1 MTFNLRKQ
9 AAWCGTILLFLQ
21 VIPFS
26 FRQVHAETKEPID
39 EQVVQAFQS
48 QKPDYLNLVSPIM
61 TSKTSAEI
69 VQAFSFVTN
78 TFKTVVGQP
87 VTLQFT
93 SQLAADQVLVR
104 VPQNGQI
111 YTPLLANGESAQHSH
126 GEYWTFQTPKQQTTF
141 TLPVA
146 FKSPGKYF
154 LTIDHDAD
162 HFYLEVEE
170 ASQEIYAKSP
180 EEVIETEMNEE
191 TQSEEAGKSQ
201 QDNAIESEDQIDSI
215 IPVQSVI
222 AIEKNLDISE
232 ELIKTEEARILEE
245 TRDIQNRS
253 NSTVRNWSGFRSAW
267 NSGSTTTITLQD
279 NVAFS
284 SSILGDSL
292 NVRSNSIE
300 LTALAS
306 FSLDFLASNNT
317 LAMSSNGNLTVT
329 WIGAIR
335 TSTNTTATTPVISH
349 SGAGTISI
357 GQGVVGMPLA
367 VQSHRNN
374 TPVVSMNGSSTLQM
388 GSGNNPRIIT
398 GGTTRS
404 PLNLSGT
411 SSLVMERGRIG
422 STSGIVS
429 PIESSPNS
437 NIYIRGANVTMTGWI
452 NLEGIVMN
460 SSFSES
466 WHSVDAHIRGANGSI
481 VVSSTSNPNDFSE
494 RYLFNFNH
502 SGYRSL
508 IVGASSSDGFNPP
521 LPSHALMLQASP
533 SEGGRPTAGATTII
547 QGSTTTIQAN
557 PNETFDFIRWEIVS
571 GTGSSIA
578 SATNATTTFT
588 MGTSDTTL
596 QAVYQRKQGGDITV
610 SYIDES
616 MNELAEPDIIR
627 GLLDDEYKTQPKEID
642 GYSLNGMPENASG
655 RFTEEAQ
662 TVTYTYSKD
671 QLDPVSPLDPL
682 DPDKEVDP
690 ENPPVLPED
699 QGAFSIDFVSQ
710 FNFGSQVI
718 STQDQ
723 TYYAQAQRLLKDDGT
738 VDETEERPNYIQVSD
753 RRSENQRDGWTL
765 SVRQLENF
773 QTKNND
779 HELIGAS
786 LRFLN
791 QQVATAQ
798 DGTPPGVQETSDLTL
813 IPGEKHILLQA
824 KETEGA
830 GTWIYRFG
838 DAQSADQSVALDVP
852 KTVTP
857 NAAQYKTTLNWE
869 LSAVPDN

>member
-9 AAWCGTILLFLQ
+9 AAWCGTMLLLLQ
-21 VIPFS
+21 VFPFS
-26 FRQVHAETKEPID
+26 FRQVHAETEEPVD
-39 EQVVQAFQS
+39 EQLVQAFQS
-48 QKPDYLNLVSPIM
+48 QKADYLNLESLSMTPETPIE
-61 TSKTSAEI
+61 A
-69 VQAFSFVTN
+69 VQAFSFITK
-78 TFKTVVGQP
+78 TFKTMVGQP
-87 VTLQFT
+87 VSLNFT
-93 SQLAADQVLVR
+93 SQLSADLVLVR

-111 YTPLLANGESAQHSH
+111 STSHLASGESVQHSH
-126 GEYWTFQTPKQQTTF
+126 GEYWTFQTPKQQTFF
-141 TLPVA
+141 TLPVV
-146 FKSPGKYF
+146 FESPGKYF

-170 ASQEIYAKSP
+170 VSSGNPSRSKPVSEQVLTDETDELNGEASLEKERSGQTEYSQEGHTLPDVLQPITA
-180 EEVIETEMNEE
+180 E
-191 TQSEEAGKSQ
+191 
-201 QDNAIESEDQIDSI
+201 
-215 IPVQSVI
+215 
-222 AIEKNLDISE
+222 EKNLTIPDELLKE
-232 ELIKTEEARILEE
+232 EEKRILEE
-245 TRDIQNRS
+245 TQVPENRS
-253 NSTVRNWSGFRSAW
+253 TSNVSNWSQFRSAW
-267 NSGSTTTITLQD
+267 NSSSTTQINFISMVEFTGGLFTSLNTRTASVTLRAPDNSLNGLSTLTETLKLSGSANITISNLSIMSQTTINNYTIDHSGTGKVSLTNNSYD
-279 NVAFS
+279 NTQR
-284 SSILGDSL
+284 SSIQARNILIESGSRVTG
-292 NVRSNSIE
+292 NVN
-300 LTALAS
+300 LT
-306 FSLDFLASNNT
+306 NQGT
-317 LAMSSNGNLTVT
+317 LEIFSNGSNL
-329 WIGAIR
+329 R
-335 TSTNTTATTPVISH
+335 T
-349 SGAGTISI
+349 
-357 GQGVVGMPLA
+357 
-367 VQSHRNN
+367 
-374 TPVVSMNGSSTLQM
+374 
-388 GSGNNPRIIT
+388 
-398 GGTTRS
+398 
-404 PLNLSGT
+404 
-411 SSLVMERGRIG
+411 
-422 STSGIVS
+422 GIVRTAARAS
-429 PIESSPNS
+429 ALTTTGTGH
-437 NIYIRGANVTMTGWI
+437 NIYIKG
-452 NLEGIVMN
+452 
-460 SSFSES
+460 
-466 WHSVDAHIRGANGSI
+466 
-481 VVSSTSNPNDFSE
+481 NDFLVRDGSAANARSWDTVDLHLSGMSATAINSAITTPDDFSA
-494 RYLFNFNH
+494 RYLGLNGTDKTIVLN
-502 SGYRSL
+502 GRSEGGW
-508 IVGASSSDGFNPP
+508 VNPP
-521 LPSHALMLQASP
+521 LPSYSLTFQASP
-533 SEGGRPTAGATTII
+533 SEGGTPSANATTIT

-571 GTGSSIA
+571 GTGGSIA
-578 SATNATTTFT
+578 NATNATTIFT

-610 SYIDES
+610 AYVDGS
-616 MNELAEPDIIR
+616 MNKLAEPDIIR

-655 RFTEEAQ
+655 RFTKEAQ

-682 DPDKEVDP
+682 APDKEVNP

-710 FNFGSQVI
+710 FNFGRQII

-838 DAQSADQSVALDVP
+838 DAQSANQSVALDVP
-852 KTVTP
+852 KTVSP
-857 NAAQYKTTLNWE
+857 NAAQYQTTLSWE